1 MRDTDTM
8 PIPKPNTQ
16 PSDASGA
23 DADTQLL
30 PISDG
35 ADSRSPAPVSDG
47 SNGPDGPDDTD
58 STRLDIPSVPPA
70 TRVPAAAA
78 AKPSQN
84 RGLKAA
90 VVVMTALALLASGWA
105 GVATMETQR
114 LQENV
119 VAAEAS
125 AASGESQIADLE
137 DSLNTGL
144 VNQIEGQVSLLQ
156 QTLFD
161 LEAQLG
167 PDLDT
172 GSTQYAAAQG
182 QISEAQSAL
191 DELTAVVNDKGSAS
205 DISRAFEQASAQVNE
220 AQNVLVE
227 LVATTVDSVGAA
239 SQDDDKAADAA
250 DKDKDDDKD
259 SDSKKKND

>member
-16 PSDASGA
+16 PSDANGA

-35 ADSRSPAPVSDG
+35 ADSRSPGPVSDG
-47 SNGPDGPDDTD
+47 SKGPDGPDDTD

-70 TRVPAAAA
+70 TRVPAAA

-105 GVATMETQR
+105 VVATMETQR

-137 DSLNTGL
+137 DSLNQGL

-191 DELTAVVNDKGSAS
+191 DELTVVVNNKGSAS

-220 AQNVLVE
+220 AQNALVE
-227 LVATTVDSVGAA
+227 LVATTVDSAGSAP
-239 SQDDDKAADAA
+239 QDDDKAADAA

-259 SDSKKKND
+259 SDSKKKDD